1 MTRTLD
7 KGVMAALGLLVA
19 LLVASAALNYR
30 NTWQLK
36 EDAAWV
42 AHTHEVLDLTGDA
55 LRTLVEAEAGVR
67 GFYISGREEFLH
79 RYDIAVQGL
88 DAQLDALKEKTKDND
103 NQRSHI
109 EQLRKMSAERL
120 QQLQAAIDQKRQAGK
135 AFPRPTG
142 KTDGKALMDAIR
154 EHVVKMERQ
163 ETDLLKD
170 REGRSNSSYQV
181 AVTTG
186 LLSAFVG
193 LFLVGAFVWLLDRN
207 LRGKL
212 KTVAERQ
219 RIEEELR
226 QNRKELQERVK
237 QLAEADRRKDE
248 FLATLAHELRNPLAP
263 ICNAVEL
270 LRRANGDTDRI
281 DQVRGLMER
290 QLGHMVRLIDDLLDI
305 SRITNGKLQLRKER
319 LELAAVVHSAV
330 ESSRPLI
337 EASAH
342 NLTVKLPPDP
352 IYVDA
357 DPTRLAQ
364 AFSNLLN
371 NAAKYT
377 ERSGQICL
385 TVDLNGSQAV
395 VSVRDN
401 GVGIS
406 AEHLPHIFEMFSQ
419 VAPALER
426 SQGGLGIGLALVR
439 GLVALHGGTVEA
451 HSDGPGRGSEFRV
464 HLPVAEPKTPVK
476 ANDNGHLSPVATKSR
491 ILVVDDLRDSAESLG
506 MVLELKGHTIRI
518 AHDGREAV
526 QAAAAFRPDVI
537 LMDIGLP
544 KMNGYEAAREIRHEP
559 WGKSMI
565 LVALTG
571 WGQDEDKRR
580 AAEAGFDH
588 HMTKPVDPAT
598 LEGLLSRRVTRK

>member
-1 MTRTLD
+1 
-7 KGVMAALGLLVA
+7 
-19 LLVASAALNYR
+19 
-30 NTWQLK
+30 
-36 EDAAWV
+36 
-42 AHTHEVLDLTGDA
+42 
-55 LRTLVEAEAGVR
+55 
-67 GFYISGREEFLH
+67 
-79 RYDIAVQGL
+79 
-88 DAQLDALKEKTKDND
+88 
-103 NQRSHI
+103 
-109 EQLRKMSAERL
+109 
-120 QQLQAAIDQKRQAGK
+120 
-135 AFPRPTG
+135 
-142 KTDGKALMDAIR
+142 
-154 EHVVKMERQ
+154 
-163 ETDLLKD
+163 
-170 REGRSNSSYQV
+170 
-181 AVTTG
+181 
-186 LLSAFVG
+186 
-193 LFLVGAFVWLLDRN
+193 VWLLDRN

-226 QNRKELQERVK
+226 ENRKELQERVK

-270 LRRANGDTDRI
+270 LRRANGDTARI
-281 DQVRGLMER
+281 NQIRALMER

-305 SRITNGKLQLRKER
+305 SRITNGKLRLRKQR
-319 LELAAVVHSAV
+319 LELAAVVNSAV

-342 NLTVKLPPDP
+342 TLTVKLPPDP
-352 IYVDA
+352 VYVDA

-377 ERSGQICL
+377 EKSGQICL
-385 TVDLNGSQAV
+385 AVDRHGGQAV

-406 AEHLPHIFEMFSQ
+406 AVHLPQLFEMFSQ

-439 GLVALHGGTVEA
+439 GLVELHEGTVEA
-451 HSDGPGRGSEFRV
+451 HSDGPGTGSEFRV
-464 HLPVAEPKTPVK
+464 HLPVAEPTAKK
-476 ANDNGHLSPVATKSR
+476 ADQTSDNGRPTADAPKSR

-506 MVLELKGHTIRI
+506 MVLEMKGHTIRI
-518 AHDGREAV
+518 AHDGLEAV
-526 QAAAAFRPDVI
+526 QAAAAFRPEVI

-544 KMNGYEAAREIRHEP
+544 RMNGYEAAREIRHEP
-559 WGKSMI
+559 WGKKMI
-565 LVALTG
+565 LVAVTG
-571 WGQDEDKRR
+571 WGQDDDKRR

-588 HMTKPVDPAT
+588 HMTKPVDPAV
-598 LEGLLSRRVTRK
+598 LEGLLTSRATHAPV